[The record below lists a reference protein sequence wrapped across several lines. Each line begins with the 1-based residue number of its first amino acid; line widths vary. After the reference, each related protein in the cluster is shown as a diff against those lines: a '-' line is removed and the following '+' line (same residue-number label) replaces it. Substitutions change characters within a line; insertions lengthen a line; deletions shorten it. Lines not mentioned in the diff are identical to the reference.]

1 VLVCGGDTEEER
13 NGCGAGLRWLPWLLL
28 LLLLAGA
35 TAERAAEND
44 GPACKKA
51 DINGR
56 NAHGTASGPPL
67 VP

>member
-1 VLVCGGDTEEER
+1 MGAVPVCA
-13 NGCGAGLRWLPWLLL
+13 GCPGFCFCSLGRPPK
-28 LLLLAGA
+28 
-35 TAERAAEND
+35 RVAEND